1 MVECNMRD
9 IFNVGYIVLISV
21 LITEVIHVFFPPEMW
36 VLMGASPYLSTAGLL
51 IMFYASMKY
60 YKEGREGR

>member
-1 MVECNMRD
+1 MAECDMKD

-21 LITEVIHVFFPPEMW
+21 LITEVIHVFFPPEMRTI
-36 VLMGASPYLSTAGLL
+36 MGASPYLSTAGLL

>member
-1 MVECNMRD
+1 MKD

-21 LITEVIHVFFPPEMW
+21 LITEVIHVLFPPEMRII
-36 VLMGASPYLSTAGLL
+36 MGASPYLSMAGIL
-51 IMFYASMKY
+51 IMFYASMRY